1 MNCDPITMR
10 SLPSILVAT
19 ALLFAGCSRHDRPA
33 AATMPAPVNVRAA
46 RVEAVT
52 LPLTQTLTA
61 TVRPLER
68 ATLAARVMG
77 SVTAADF
84 TVGQTVKAGDL
95 LLTLTAAEIP
105 ARLAQAR
112 AALAQA
118 EREAAREA
126 ALVKQNA
133 TAADSALAAEDRRR
147 IAAAAVNEAEALLA
161 YTRITAPFAG
171 TITQKLVDSGDLAA
185 PGTPL
190 LVVEATDQL
199 RAEIQVPEA
208 FTALPLGTAILIQ
221 LAPDTAPVS
230 ANLGEF
236 SAAADP
242 ATRTRLAK
250 LTLPAAPPARSGQFV
265 RVLWP
270 VGETTSLLIP
280 SSALTAFGQ
289 MERVFVVGA
298 DNRAVLRLVKSG
310 ATRADR
316 VEILAGLDDGER
328 VIVAPPASLREG
340 QTLAILP

>member
-1 MNCDPITMR
+1 MR
-10 SLPSILVAT
+10 SLPSILVAA
-19 ALLFAGCSRHDRPA
+19 ALLFAGCSRHERPA
-33 AATMPAPVNVRAA
+33 APVPAAVNARTA
-46 RVEAVT
+46 RVESAA

-84 TVGQTVKAGDL
+84 TVGQTVKTGDF
-95 LLTLTAAEIP
+95 LLTLTAAEVP

-118 EREAAREA
+118 EREAARES

-147 IAAAAVNEAEALLA
+147 IAAAAVTEAEALLA
-161 YTRITAPFAG
+161 YTRVTAPFAG
-171 TITQKLVDSGDLAA
+171 TITQKSVNSGDLAT

-190 LVVEATDQL
+190 LVLEATDRL
-199 RAEIQVPEA
+199 RAEVQVPET
-208 FTALPLGTAILIQ
+208 FSTLPLGTAIFVE
-221 LAPDTAPVS
+221 LAPGTAPVS
-230 ANLGEF
+230 ANLVEF

-242 ATRTRLAK
+242 STRTRLAK
-250 LTLPAAPPARSGQFV
+250 LALPATSAARSGQFI

-270 VGETTSLLIP
+270 VGETTSRLIP
-280 SSALTAFGQ
+280 SSALTHLGQ

-328 VIVAPPASLREG
+328 VVVAPPASLREG
-340 QTLAILP
+340 QTLAIIP

>member
-1 MNCDPITMR
+1 MR
-10 SLPSILVAT
+10 SLPSILVAA
-19 ALLFAGCSRHDRPA
+19 ALLFAGCSRHERPA
-33 AATMPAPVNVRAA
+33 APVPAAVNARTA
-46 RVEAVT
+46 RVESAA

-84 TVGQTVKAGDL
+84 TVGQTVKTGDF
-95 LLTLTAAEIP
+95 LLTLTAAEVP

-118 EREAAREA
+118 EREAARES

-147 IAAAAVNEAEALLA
+147 IAAAAVTEAEALLA
-161 YTRITAPFAG
+161 YTRVTAPFAG
-171 TITQKLVDSGDLAA
+171 TITQKSVNSGDLAT

-190 LVVEATDQL
+190 LVLEATDRL
-199 RAEIQVPEA
+199 RAEVQVPET
-208 FTALPLGTAILIQ
+208 FSTLPLGTAIFVE
-221 LAPDTAPVS
+221 LAPGTAPVS
-230 ANLGEF
+230 ANLVEF

-242 ATRTRLAK
+242 STRTRLAK
-250 LTLPAAPPARSGQFV
+250 LALPATSAARSGQFI

-270 VGETTSLLIP
+270 VGETTSRLIP
-280 SSALTAFGQ
+280 SSALTHLGQ

-310 ATRADR
+310 ATCADR

-328 VIVAPPASLREG
+328 VVVAPPASLREG
-340 QTLAILP
+340 QTLAIIP

>member
-1 MNCDPITMR
+1 MR
-10 SLPSILVAT
+10 SLPSILVAA
-19 ALLFAGCSRHDRPA
+19 ALLFAGCSRHERPA
-33 AATMPAPVNVRAA
+33 APVPAAVNARTA
-46 RVEAVT
+46 RVESAA

-84 TVGQTVKAGDL
+84 TVGQTVKTGDF
-95 LLTLTAAEIP
+95 LLTLTAAEVP

-118 EREAAREA
+118 EREAARES

-147 IAAAAVNEAEALLA
+147 IAAAAVTEAEALLA
-161 YTRITAPFAG
+161 YTRVTAPFAG
-171 TITQKLVDSGDLAA
+171 TITQKSVNSGDLAT

-190 LVVEATDQL
+190 LVLEATDRL
-199 RAEIQVPEA
+199 RAEVQVPET
-208 FTALPLGTAILIQ
+208 FSTLPLGTAIFVE
-221 LAPDTAPVS
+221 LAPGTAPVS
-230 ANLGEF
+230 ANLVEF

-242 ATRTRLAK
+242 STRTRLAK
-250 LTLPAAPPARSGQFV
+250 LALPATSAARSGQFI

-270 VGETTSLLIP
+270 VGETTSRLIP
-280 SSALTAFGQ
+280 SSALTHLGQ

-316 VEILAGLDDGER
+316 VEILAGLDNGER
-328 VIVAPPASLREG
+328 VVVAPPASLREG
-340 QTLAILP
+340 QTLIILP